1 MWCKHSTWYKF
12 WEWNINKKLLNGDR
26 RLNLLWLYKK
36 YLKGRLI
43 DLQSIYVLI
52 YKILFFSTYAYN

>member
-1 MWCKHSTWYKF
+1 MWYKF
-12 WEWNINKKLLNGDR
+12 GEWNINKKLLNGDR

-36 YLKGRLI
+36 YLKARLI